1 MVLTVFVNAIN
12 LMFVYSWIIYELDV
26 GGKVQHK
33 QIKDETVGNL
43 LEVAAKRPDNDSR
56 SQHQFG
62 TMVEVTNHRFVLLEN
77 A

>member
-33 QIKDETVGNL
+33 QIKDETVCFSIRDLSGSL
-43 LEVAAKRPDNDSR
+43 LTPFSLP
-56 SQHQFG
+56 S
-62 TMVEVTNHRFVLLEN
+62 
-77 A
+77 